1 MGIRSIN
8 GVILGRSGQ
17 IAGSSDCCCTPP
29 CFPDSCVVPSS
40 TNCKNCYA
48 PDCDGGSCLEWQS
61 IEVAIDGVGDVV
73 TPPYLGASECLDG
86 FDCHCEVFN
95 SSFVHYFSG
104 GCSTL
109 WTVREPSPPF
119 PLFDNCG
126 TTEIA
131 GSGCNP
137 WRIGRTVSVRVVTTS
152 KQTSYTAGNKT
163 SIEFPNFTT
172 WVAGYAN
179 QLNVCTDYDILPGH
193 YVIVTIV
200 MTGGSPDY
208 LGDIYGNTKVFLYS
222 FGNGVKVDPAC
233 ADDQYYPGCGPYIGG
248 EATLFLSSRYTRDPI
263 TRQPV
268 YHADCDDHEQ
278 LCQLGEA
285 TVTVEAPVVTDCPEE
300 PPPPPPP

>member
-1 MGIRSIN
+1 MS
-8 GVILGRSGQ
+8 VQLLSGLPLLVGGDV
-17 IAGSSDCCCTPP
+17 ALHGDCCCSPS
-29 CFPDSCVVPSS
+29 CFPDLCAVPSP
-40 TNCKNCYA
+40 TNCRNCYD

-73 TPPYLGASECLDG
+73 TPPYLGPSECLDG

-95 SSFVHYFSG
+95 SSFIHYFSN

-109 WTVREPSPPF
+109 WTVREPSPPY

-126 TTEIA
+126 TSEVA
-131 GSGCNP
+131 SECNL
-137 WRIGRTVSVRVVTTS
+137 WRISRGVSVRVVTTS

-163 SIEFPNFTT
+163 SIVLPNFTT
-172 WVAGYAN
+172 LVAGYAN
-179 QLNVCTDYDILPGH
+179 QLHVCTDYDILPGH
-193 YVIVTIV
+193 YVIVTMV
-200 MTGGSPDY
+200 MTGGGPGY
-208 LGDIYGNTKVFLYS
+208 LGDIYGNTKMFLYS
-222 FGNGVKVDPAC
+222 FGNGAKVDPSC
-233 ADDQYYPGCGPYIGG
+233 ADDQYYLGCGPDIGG

-263 TRQPV
+263 TRERV

-300 PPPPPPP
+300 PPPPP